1 MLMDDVRTH
10 LEGRLPDYLALLES
24 WVGVNSFTANREGV
38 NRLGEMTAA
47 LFAELGFAAEYVPS
61 RNPAFGNHVVLT
73 RRGRSGRKIGL
84 VAHLDTV
91 FPPEDEIQNDFHW
104 RVEGDRLYG
113 PGTVDIKGGTLGIYM
128 LLDALQRFAPAA
140 FAAVTWV
147 ILLDASEETESLDFG
162 ELCLERLRENGL
174 ACLVFEGGYLVGQEF
189 WLVGQRK
196 GMAVYR
202 VTVEGKA
209 SHAGTS
215 HGEGANALVQMA
227 EVVQRIAGFTDYARN
242 LTFNVGVLSGG
253 TVVNRVPH
261 LATALVEMRAFDKAV
276 YEQGVA
282 QMLGLNDL
290 STVKSPLNG
299 YACRV
304 RVEIERQMPPWPANA
319 ATERL
324 LALWRAAGE
333 RLGYQVTREAR
344 GGLSDGNYLWA
355 TLPTL
360 DGLGPNGANAHCSE
374 RSADLAKDQEY
385 ATLSSFVPKTLLNV
399 LAVLT
404 LIEQA
409 DGER

>member
-1 MLMDDVRTH
+1 MLVDDMQAY
-10 LEGRLPDYLALLES
+10 LETRLPDYLALLER
-24 WVGVNSFTANREGV
+24 WVGVNSFTANRAGV

-47 LFAELGFAAEYVPS
+47 VFADVGFTAEYVPS
-61 RNPAFGNHVVLT
+61 RNPLFGNHVVLT
-73 RRGRSGRKIGL
+73 RPGRSGRKIGL

-91 FPPEDEIQNDFHW
+91 FPPEDEIENDFHW
-104 RVEGDRLYG
+104 RIEGDRLYG

-128 LLDALQRFAPAA
+128 LLDALQRFAPDAL
-140 FAAVTWV
+140 AAVTWV

-162 ELCLERLRENGL
+162 ELCLERLRDNGL
-174 ACLVFEGGYLVGQEF
+174 ACLVFEGGYLVGREF

-261 LATALVEMRAFDKAV
+261 LATALVEMRAFDQDV
-276 YEQGVA
+276 FEDGVA
-282 QMLGLNDL
+282 QMLALNNL
-290 STVKSPLNG
+290 STVTSPLNG

-304 RVEIERQMPPWPANA
+304 KVEIERQMPPWPHNA
-319 ATERL
+319 GTEAL
-324 LALWRAAGE
+324 LARWQAAGQQ
-333 RLGYQVTREAR
+333 LGYSVTREAR
-344 GGLSDGNYLWA
+344 GGLSDGNYLWGV
-355 TLPTL
+355 LPTL

-374 RSADLAKDQEY
+374 RSADRAKDQEY
-385 ATLSSFVPKTLLNV
+385 ATLSSFIPKALLN
-399 LAVLT
+399 LTAVMG
-404 LIEQA
+404 LIE
-409 DGER
+409 EVV

>member
-1 MLMDDVRTH
+1 MLVDDMQAY
-10 LEGRLPDYLALLES
+10 LETRLPDYLALLER
-24 WVGVNSFTANREGV
+24 WVVVNSFTANRAGV

-47 LFAELGFAAEYVPS
+47 VFADVGFTAEYVPS
-61 RNPAFGNHVVLT
+61 RNPLFGNHVVLT
-73 RRGRSGRKIGL
+73 RPGRSGRKIGL

-91 FPPEDEIQNDFHW
+91 FPPEDEIENDFHW
-104 RVEGDRLYG
+104 RIEGDRLYG

-128 LLDALQRFAPAA
+128 LLDALQRFAPDAL
-140 FAAVTWV
+140 AAVTWV

-162 ELCLERLRENGL
+162 ELCLERLRDNGL
-174 ACLVFEGGYLVGQEF
+174 ACLVFEGGYLVGREF

-261 LATALVEMRAFDKAV
+261 LATALVEMRAFDQDV
-276 YEQGVA
+276 FEDGVA
-282 QMLGLNDL
+282 QMLALNNL
-290 STVKSPLNG
+290 STVTSPLNG

-304 RVEIERQMPPWPANA
+304 KVGIERQMPPWPHNA
-319 ATERL
+319 GTEAL
-324 LALWRAAGE
+324 LARWQAAGQQ
-333 RLGYQVTREAR
+333 LGYSVTREAR
-344 GGLSDGNYLWA
+344 GGLSDGNYLWGV
-355 TLPTL
+355 LPTL

-374 RSADLAKDQEY
+374 RSADRAKDQEY
-385 ATLSSFVPKTLLNV
+385 ATLSSFIPKTLLN
-399 LAVLT
+399 LTAVMG
-404 LIEQA
+404 LIEEEVR
-409 DGER
+409 G

>member
-1 MLMDDVRTH
+1 MLVDDMQAY
-10 LEGRLPDYLALLES
+10 LETRLPDYLALLER
-24 WVGVNSFTANREGV
+24 WVGVNSFTANRAGV

-47 LFAELGFAAEYVPS
+47 VFAAVGFTAEYVPS
-61 RNPAFGNHVVLT
+61 RNPLFGNHVVLT
-73 RRGRSGRKIGL
+73 RPGRSGRKIGL

-91 FPPEDEIQNDFHW
+91 FPPEDEIENDFHW
-104 RVEGDRLYG
+104 RIEGDRLYG

-128 LLDALQRFAPAA
+128 LLDVLQRFAPDAL
-140 FAAVTWV
+140 AAVTWV

-162 ELCLERLRENGL
+162 ELCLERLRDNGL

-227 EVVQRIAGFTDYARN
+227 EVVQRIAGFTDYVRN

-261 LATALVEMRAFDKAV
+261 LATALVEMRAFDQDV
-276 YEQGVA
+276 FEDGVA
-282 QMLGLNDL
+282 QMLALNNL
-290 STVKSPLNG
+290 STVTSPLNG

-304 RVEIERQMPPWPANA
+304 KVEIERQMPPWPRNA
-319 ATERL
+319 GTEAL
-324 LALWRAAGE
+324 LARWQAAGQQ
-333 RLGYQVTREAR
+333 LGYSVTREAR
-344 GGLSDGNYLWA
+344 GGLSDGNYLWGV
-355 TLPTL
+355 LPTL

-374 RSADLAKDQEY
+374 RSADRAKDQEY
-385 ATLSSFVPKTLLNV
+385 ATLSSFIPKALLN
-399 LAVLT
+399 LTAVMG
-404 LIEQA
+404 LIE
-409 DGER
+409 EIV